1 MNEHLY
7 NSYSF
12 LLERTAK
19 RVKQFAQQR
28 FKDMGFQITVD
39 QWSVLKNLYEYEE
52 MKQNELAEILFKDNP
67 TLTRII
73 DILCEKGLT
82 IRTVHPNDRRSFI
95 VQLTKEG
102 EKKVQQLTPKVNAIR
117 LQAWNGLSEK
127 DFNQFKKIL
136 NTIYD
141 NLEPETEP

>member
-1 MNEHLY
+1 MKIIPARCLSLCTNYSFMNEQLY

-19 RVKQFAQQR
+19 RVKQFAQQQ
-28 FKDMGFQITVD
+28 FKEMGFQITVD

-73 DILCEKGLT
+73 DILCDKGLT

-95 VQLTKEG
+95 VKLTKEG
-102 EKKVQQLTPKVNAIR
+102 E
-117 LQAWNGLSEK
+117 
-127 DFNQFKKIL
+127 
-136 NTIYD
+136 
-141 NLEPETEP
+141 